1 METSP
6 VGDGRSSDPKIET
19 EVTIVMGSL
28 NGVLAVL
35 AAIVGAFSMYKYLG
49 SSDNKLWLVVGILGL
64 LAFLV
69 LGAMFLSGRVNKT
82 EDIHITE

>member
-1 METSP
+1 
-6 VGDGRSSDPKIET
+6 
-19 EVTIVMGSL
+19 MGSL